1 VVLGIEWE
9 PHILT
14 VNVTRAKDNVDRLQN
29 ETKRLMAELEMAR
42 KTLMEAKKRLVETA
56 WDLKFEHGMDTFL
69 NKL

>member
-1 VVLGIEWE
+1 
-9 PHILT
+9 
-14 VNVTRAKDNVDRLQN
+14 VTRAKDNVDRLQN